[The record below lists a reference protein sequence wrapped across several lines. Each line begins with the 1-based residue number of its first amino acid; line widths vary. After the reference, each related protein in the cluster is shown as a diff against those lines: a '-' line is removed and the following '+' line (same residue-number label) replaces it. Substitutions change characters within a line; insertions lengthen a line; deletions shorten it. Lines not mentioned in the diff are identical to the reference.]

1 MAGLIADGQALT
13 LADYESMV
21 TDKDVSRKVLIHT
34 IRDYMPFFDQGEIL
48 PANNGD
54 TDKGQ
59 IITKYPEGQLRA
71 YNEGWDAEEVLG
83 AAARYTASMVRTRSV
98 VDVSLY
104 NTRKPGEREAWRLR
118 KDEGFMK
125 GLARQAVRRVFYGD
139 PSVDARDCLG
149 LSQIVVPTSEAFGAR
164 CINAGGT
171 TAGKLTDIWLIN
183 WKPDGMYMFYPQ
195 GGEGPGLTVD
205 NMGEQY
211 INDKNQ
217 KAFRALVTEFGW
229 DIGVAAY
236 DPEAVVRICNVDT
249 SKLSK
254 KNTTSGAPDLI
265 DLMTQALEMLPD
277 DASGRIAFYM
287 NDTIRS
293 VLRRQMQNKD
303 NAFLTWAEI
312 AGRKVLSYGDTPIH
326 KLGSDVIGNT
336 GNALTFS

>member
-1 MAGLIADGQALT
+1 MSGLIADGQALT

-21 TDKDVSRKVLIHT
+21 TDKDVARKVLIHT
-34 IRDYMPFFDQGEIL
+34 IRDYTPFFDQGVIL
-48 PANNGD
+48 SANNGD

-59 IITKYPEGQLRA
+59 IITKYPEGQLRG
-71 YNEGWDAEEVLG
+71 YNEGWEAEEALG

-118 KDEGFMK
+118 KDQAFMR

-139 PSVDARDCLG
+139 PKTDARDCLG
-149 LSQIVVPTSEAFGAR
+149 LANIVVPTSEAFGGR
-164 CINAGGT
+164 CIDAGGT
-171 TAGKLTDIWLIN
+171 TNGKLTDIWLAT
-183 WKPDGMYMFYPQ
+183 WKPEGMYMFYPQ
-195 GGEGPGLTVD
+195 GGEGPGLSVD
-205 NMGEQY
+205 DMGEQY
-211 INDKNQ
+211 VQDKNG
-217 KAFRALVTEFGW
+217 KAYRALVTEFGW

-236 DPEAVVRICNVDT
+236 DPEAIVRICNVDT

-254 KNTTSGAPDLI
+254 KNTTASAPDLI

-303 NAFLTWAEI
+303 NAFLTWSEI

-326 KLGSDVIGNT
+326 KLGNDVIGNT
-336 GNALTFS
+336 GNVIAFE

>member
-1 MAGLIADGQALT
+1 MSGLIADGQALT

-21 TDKDVSRKVLIHT
+21 TDKDVARKVLIHT
-34 IRDYMPFFDQGEIL
+34 IRDYTPFFDQGVIL
-48 PANNGD
+48 SANNGD

-59 IITKYPEGQLRA
+59 IITKYPEGQLRG
-71 YNEGWDAEEVLG
+71 YNEGWEAEEALG

-118 KDEGFMK
+118 KDQAFMR

-139 PSVDARDCLG
+139 PKTDARDCLG
-149 LSQIVVPTSEAFGAR
+149 LANIVVPTSEAFGGR
-164 CINAGGT
+164 CIDAGGT
-171 TAGKLTDIWLIN
+171 TNGKLTDIWLAN
-183 WKPDGMYMFYPQ
+183 WKPEGMYMFYPQ
-195 GGEGPGLTVD
+195 GGEGPGLSVD
-205 NMGEQY
+205 DMGEQY
-211 INDKNQ
+211 VQDKNG
-217 KAFRALVTEFGW
+217 KAYRALVTEFGW

-236 DPEAVVRICNVDT
+236 DPESVVRICNVDT

-254 KNTTSGAPDLI
+254 KNTTASAPDLI
-265 DLMTQALEMLPD
+265 DLMTQSLEMLPD

-303 NAFLTWAEI
+303 NAFLTWSEI

-326 KLGSDVIGNT
+326 KLGNDVIGND
-336 GNALTFS
+336 GNVIAFS

>member
-1 MAGLIADGQALT
+1 MSGLIADGQALT

-21 TDKDVSRKVLIHT
+21 TDKDVARKVLIHT
-34 IRDYMPFFDQGEIL
+34 IRDYMPFFDQGVIL

-59 IITKYPEGQLRA
+59 IITKYPEGQLRG
-71 YNEGWDAEEVLG
+71 YNEGWEAEEALG
-83 AAARYTASMVRTRSV
+83 AAARYTSSMVRTRSV

-104 NTRKPGEREAWRLR
+104 KTRKPGEREAWRLR
-118 KDEGFMK
+118 KDQAFMR

-139 PSVDARDCLG
+139 PKTDARDCLG
-149 LSQIVVPTSEAFGAR
+149 LANIVVPTSEAFGGR

-171 TAGKLTDIWLIN
+171 TSGKLTDIWLAN
-183 WKPDGMYMFYPQ
+183 WKPEGMYMFYPQ
-195 GGEGPGLTVD
+195 GGEGPGLSVD
-205 NMGEQY
+205 DMGEQY
-211 INDKNQ
+211 VQDKNDK
-217 KAFRALVTEFGW
+217 AYRALVTEFGW

-236 DPEAVVRICNVDT
+236 DPESVVRICNVDT

-303 NAFLTWAEI
+303 NAFLTWSEI

-326 KLGSDVIGNT
+326 KLGTDVIGNT
-336 GNALTFS
+336 GNVIAFS

>member
-34 IRDYMPFFDQGEIL
+34 IRDYMPFFDQGVIL

-71 YNEGWDAEEVLG
+71 YNEGWNAEEVLG

-149 LSQIVVPTSEAFGAR
+149 LSQIVVPTSEAFGDR

>member
-1 MAGLIADGQALT
+1 MSGLIADGQALT

-21 TDKDVSRKVLIHT
+21 TDKDVARKVLIHT
-34 IRDYMPFFDQGEIL
+34 IRDYMPFFDQGVIL

-59 IITKYPEGQLRA
+59 IITKYPEGQLRG
-71 YNEGWDAEEVLG
+71 YNEGWEAEEALG
-83 AAARYTASMVRTRSV
+83 AAARYTSSMVRTRSV

-118 KDEGFMK
+118 KDQAFMR

-139 PSVDARDCLG
+139 PKTDARDCLG
-149 LSQIVVPTSEAFGAR
+149 LANIVVPTSEAFGGR
-164 CINAGGT
+164 CIDAGGT
-171 TAGKLTDIWLIN
+171 TSGKLTDIWLAN
-183 WKPDGMYMFYPQ
+183 WKPEGMYMFYPQ
-195 GGEGPGLTVD
+195 GGEGPGLSVD
-205 NMGEQY
+205 DKGEQY
-211 INDKNQ
+211 VQDKNG
-217 KAFRALVTEFGW
+217 KAYRALVTEFGW

-236 DPEAVVRICNVDT
+236 DPESVVRICNVDT

-303 NAFLTWAEI
+303 NAFLTWSEI

-326 KLGSDVIGNT
+326 KLGNDVIGND
-336 GNALTFS
+336 GNVIAFS

>member
-21 TDKDVSRKVLIHT
+21 TDKDVARKVLINT
-34 IRDYMPFFDQGEIL
+34 IRDYMPFFDQGVIL
-48 PANNGD
+48 PANCGD

-71 YNEGWDAEEVLG
+71 YNEGWEAEEALG
-83 AAARYTASMVRTRSV
+83 AATRYTASMVRTRSV

-118 KDEGFMK
+118 KDQAFMR

-139 PSVDARDCLG
+139 PKTDARDCLG
-149 LSQIVVPTSEAFGAR
+149 LANIVVPTSEAFGGR
-164 CINAGGT
+164 CIDAGGT
-171 TAGKLTDIWLIN
+171 TAGKLTDIWLTC
-183 WKPDGMYMFYPQ
+183 WKPEGMYMFYPQ
-195 GGEGPGLTVD
+195 GGEGPGLSVD
-205 NMGEQY
+205 DMGEQY
-211 INDKNQ
+211 VQDKNG
-217 KAFRALVTEFGW
+217 KAYRALVTEFGW

>member
-34 IRDYMPFFDQGEIL
+34 IRDYMPFFDQGVIL

-71 YNEGWDAEEVLG
+71 YNEGWNAEEVLG

-149 LSQIVVPTSEAFGAR
+149 LSQIVVPTSEAFGVR

-254 KNTTSGAPDLI
+254 KNTTSGTPDLI

>member
-34 IRDYMPFFDQGEIL
+34 IRDYMPFFDQGVIL

-54 TDKGQ
+54 SDKGQ

-149 LSQIVVPTSEAFGAR
+149 LSQIVVPTSEAFGDR

>member
-1 MAGLIADGQALT
+1 MSGLIADGQALT

-21 TDKDVSRKVLIHT
+21 SDKDVSRKVLIHT
-34 IRDYMPFFDQGEIL
+34 IRDYMPFFDQGVIL

-54 TDKGQ
+54 SDKGQ
-59 IITKYPEGQLRA
+59 IVTKYPEGQLRG
-71 YNEGWDAEEVLG
+71 YNESWDAEEALG
-83 AAARYTASMVRTRSV
+83 ASARYTSSMVRTRSV
-98 VDVSLY
+98 VDLALY

-118 KDEGFMK
+118 KDQAFMR
-125 GLARQAVRRVFYGD
+125 GLARRTVRRVFYGD
-139 PSVDARDCLG
+139 PKTDPRDCMG
-149 LSQIVVPTSEAFGAR
+149 LANIVVPTSEAFGGR

-171 TAGKLTDIWLIN
+171 TSGKQTDIWLVN
-183 WKPDGMYMFYPQ
+183 WDPANIYMFYPQ
-195 GGEGPGLTVD
+195 GGEGPGLSVD
-205 NMGEQY
+205 DMGEQY
-211 INDKNQ
+211 VQDKNG
-217 KAFRALVTEFGW
+217 KSYRALVTEFGW
-229 DIGVAAY
+229 DLGVAAY
-236 DPEAVVRICNVDT
+236 DPESVVRICNVDT

>member
-1 MAGLIADGQALT
+1 MSGLIADGQALT

-21 TDKDVSRKVLIHT
+21 TDKDVARKVLIHT
-34 IRDYMPFFDQGEIL
+34 IRDYTPFFDQGVIL
-48 PANNGD
+48 SANNGD

-59 IITKYPEGQLRA
+59 IITKYPEGQLRG
-71 YNEGWDAEEVLG
+71 YNEGWEAEEALG

-118 KDEGFMK
+118 KDQAFMR

-139 PSVDARDCLG
+139 PKTDARDCLG
-149 LSQIVVPTSEAFGAR
+149 LANIVVPTSEAFGGR
-164 CINAGGT
+164 CIDAGGT
-171 TAGKLTDIWLIN
+171 TSGKLTDIWLAN
-183 WKPDGMYMFYPQ
+183 WKPEGMYMFYPQ
-195 GGEGPGLTVD
+195 GGEGPGLSVD
-205 NMGEQY
+205 DMGEQY
-211 INDKNQ
+211 VQDKNG
-217 KAFRALVTEFGW
+217 KAYRALVTEFGW

-236 DPEAVVRICNVDT
+236 DPESVVRICNVDT

-254 KNTTSGAPDLI
+254 KNTTASAPDLI

>member
-34 IRDYMPFFDQGEIL
+34 IRDYMPFFDQGVIL

-149 LSQIVVPTSEAFGAR
+149 LSQIVVPTSEAFGDR

-265 DLMTQALEMLPD
+265 DLMTQALEMLSD

>member
-1 MAGLIADGQALT
+1 MSGLIADGQALT

-34 IRDYMPFFDQGEIL
+34 IRDYMPFFDQGVIL

-149 LSQIVVPTSEAFGAR
+149 LSQIVVPTSKAFGAR
-164 CINAGGT
+164 CINAGGA

-211 INDKNQ
+211 INDKNN

-236 DPEAVVRICNVDT
+236 APEAVVRICNVDT
-249 SKLSK
+249 SRLSK

>member
-1 MAGLIADGQALT
+1 MSGLIADGQALT

-34 IRDYMPFFDQGEIL
+34 IRDYMPFFDQGVIL

-149 LSQIVVPTSEAFGAR
+149 LSQIVVPTSEAFGDR

-211 INDKNQ
+211 INDKNN

-249 SKLSK
+249 SRLSK

>member
-1 MAGLIADGQALT
+1 MSGLIADGQALT

-21 TDKDVSRKVLIHT
+21 TDKDVARKVLIHT
-34 IRDYMPFFDQGEIL
+34 IRDYTPFFDQGVIL
-48 PANNGD
+48 SANNGD

-59 IITKYPEGQLRA
+59 IITKYPEGQLRG
-71 YNEGWDAEEVLG
+71 YNEGWEAEEALG

-118 KDEGFMK
+118 KDQVFMR

-139 PSVDARDCLG
+139 PKTDARDCLG
-149 LSQIVVPTSEAFGAR
+149 LANIVVPTSEAFGGR
-164 CINAGGT
+164 CIDAGGT
-171 TAGKLTDIWLIN
+171 TNGKLPDIWLAN
-183 WKPDGMYMFYPQ
+183 WKPEGMYMFYPQ
-195 GGEGPGLTVD
+195 GGEGPGLSVD
-205 NMGEQY
+205 DMGEQY
-211 INDKNQ
+211 VQDKNG
-217 KAFRALVTEFGW
+217 KAYRALVTEFGW

-236 DPEAVVRICNVDT
+236 DPESVVRICNVDT

-254 KNTTSGAPDLI
+254 KNTTASAPDLI

-303 NAFLTWAEI
+303 NAFLTWSEI

-326 KLGSDVIGNT
+326 KLGNDVIGND
-336 GNALTFS
+336 GNVIAFS

>member
-34 IRDYMPFFDQGEIL
+34 IRDYMPFFDQGVIL

-149 LSQIVVPTSEAFGAR
+149 LSQIVVPTSEAFGDR